1 MKKEL
6 ENNVLTPTEKAPNS
20 FGKAMGHLG
29 VHAKET
35 VAKAQSAVMHAVDK
49 NGNGKID
56 AEDFGLTREN
66 LEDAGETMK
75 GVALAAGHGLKA
87 GSAAMGKAFAEA
99 RLELDL
105 KTLKPV
111 FADTLPFTAKDSQAD
126 AAQPSILSIVARDKK
141 RSESKVCRGAVGYYQ
156 SAKGY
161 ELLNLYED
169 YVPQLSL
176 AFYPA
181 AAKGVFLADPYQT
194 GVYIALDEYF
204 DFIRKALVNELE
216 VVAQDL
222 GAKHVRISFKEDKK
236 ALVAQQVKTKAKTQM
251 ESVSANR
258 SASVD
263 EFSSVEI
270 AADVKFSGHD
280 SPIAPPLVYFK
291 NESDIVKLVRMRTS
305 DGFNK
310 IESKTYRFQCN
321 RLFGAKEDDSA
332 QISAILNGI
341 KCTGSASFSQN
352 IQRES
357 RTILEYSIEF

>member
-6 ENNVLTPTEKAPNS
+6 ERSESTPTERAPGA
-20 FGKAMGHLG
+20 FGKAMGNLG
-29 VHAKET
+29 THAKEA
-35 VAKAQSAVMHAVDK
+35 VVKAQSTVMCAVDK

-66 LEDAGETMK
+66 LEGAGETVK
-75 GVALAAGHGLKA
+75 GVAIAAGHGLKA
-87 GSAAMGKAFAEA
+87 GSTAMGKAFAEA
-99 RLELDL
+99 RMELDL
-105 KTLKPV
+105 KTLRPV
-111 FADTLPFTAKDSQAD
+111 FPDTLPFAFIESKANVG
-126 AAQPSILSIVARDKK
+126 QPSILSIVARDKR
-141 RSESKVCRGAVGYYQ
+141 RSESEVCRGAVGYYQ
-156 SAKGY
+156 PAKGY

-169 YVPQLSL
+169 FVPQSALT
-176 AFYPA
+176 FYPA
-181 AAKGVFLADPYQT
+181 AIKGIFLADPYQV
-194 GVYIALDEYF
+194 GVYVALDEYF

-216 VVAQDL
+216 IVAQDL

-236 ALVAQQVKTKAKTQM
+236 SLVAQQVKAKAKTQL
-251 ESVSANR
+251 ESLSTDH

-280 SPIAPPLVYFK
+280 SPVVPPLVYFK
-291 NESDIVKLVRMRTS
+291 HESDIVKLVRMRTS
-305 DGFNK
+305 DGSNK

-341 KCTGSASFSQN
+341 KCTGSASYSQN

>member
-1 MKKEL
+1 MKKECEKSGL
-6 ENNVLTPTEKAPNS
+6 VPAEKAPGAL
-20 FGKAMGHLG
+20 GKAIGSLG
-29 VHAKET
+29 AHAKET
-35 VAKAQSAVMHAVDK
+35 VAMAQNTVMHAVDR

-66 LEDAGETMK
+66 IEGAGEAVK
-75 GVALAAGHGLKA
+75 DAAIAAGHGLKA
-87 GSAAMGKAFAEA
+87 GGAAMGKAFSEA

-105 KTLKPV
+105 KNLKPV
-111 FADTLPFTAKDSQAD
+111 FPDALPFDDGQTD
-126 AAQPSILSIVARDKK
+126 AAQPSIVAVVARDKR
-141 RSESKVCRGAVGYYQ
+141 RSESEACRGAVGYYQ

-169 YVPQLSL
+169 YIPQLKL
-176 AFYPA
+176 VFYPA
-181 AAKGVFLADPYQT
+181 AAKGVFLADPYQR

-236 ALVAQQVKTKAKTQM
+236 SLAAQKLKANAKTKV
-251 ESVSANR
+251 ESVSAEHKT
-258 SASVD
+258 SVD

-270 AADVKFSGHD
+270 AADVKFSGHT
-280 SPIAPPLVYFK
+280 SPVIPPLVYFK

-305 DGFNK
+305 DGSNK

-321 RLFGAKEDDSA
+321 RLFGAKEEDSA
-332 QISAILNGI
+332 QICAILNGI

>member
-1 MKKEL
+1 MKKEFRKS
-6 ENNVLTPTEKAPNS
+6 EPMPTEKAPNV
-20 FGKAMGHLG
+20 FERAMGNLG

-35 VAKAQSAVMHAVDK
+35 VAKAQSTVIHAVDK

-66 LEDAGETMK
+66 LEGAGETVK
-75 GVALAAGHGLKA
+75 GVAIAAGHGLKA

-99 RLELDL
+99 RSGLDL

-111 FADTLPFTAKDSQAD
+111 FADALPFSANESHAD
-126 AAQPSILSIVARDKK
+126 AAQPSILSIAVRDKK
-141 RSESKVCRGAVGYYQ
+141 RRESEVCRGAVGYYQ
-156 SAKGY
+156 PAKGY

-169 YVPQLSL
+169 YVPQLALS
-176 AFYPA
+176 FYPA
-181 AAKGVFLADPYQT
+181 ATKGVFLADPYQT

-236 ALVAQQVKTKAKTQM
+236 SLVAQQVQAKAKTQL
-251 ESVSANR
+251 ESMSTDH
-258 SASVD
+258 STSVD

-270 AADVKFSGHD
+270 AADVKFSGHS
-280 SPIAPPLVYFK
+280 SPVVPPLVYFK

-305 DGFNK
+305 DSSNK

-357 RTILEYSIEF
+357 RTILEYNIEF

>member
-1 MKKEL
+1 MKKECEKSEL
-6 ENNVLTPTEKAPNS
+6 MPAEKAPGALS
-20 FGKAMGHLG
+20 KAIGSLG
-29 VHAKET
+29 AHAKET
-35 VAKAQSAVMHAVDK
+35 VVKAQNSVMHAVDR

-66 LEDAGETMK
+66 LEGAGEAVK
-75 GVALAAGHGLKA
+75 GAAIAAGHGLKA
-87 GSAAMGKAFAEA
+87 GSAAMSQAFAEA

-105 KTLKPV
+105 KNLKPV
-111 FADTLPFTAKDSQAD
+111 FPDTLPFTDGDVAV
-126 AAQPSILSIVARDKK
+126 AQPSIVSVVARDKR
-141 RSESKVCRGAVGYYQ
+141 RSESEVCRGAVGYYQ

-169 YVPQLSL
+169 YIPQLKL
-176 AFYPA
+176 AFYPT
-181 AAKGVFLADPYQT
+181 AAKGVFLADPYQR

-236 ALVAQQVKTKAKTQM
+236 SLAAQKVKATAKTQM
-251 ESVSANR
+251 ESVSTERAT
-258 SASVD
+258 SVD

-270 AADVKFSGHD
+270 AADVRFSGHT
-280 SPIAPPLVYFK
+280 SPVVPPLVYFK

-305 DGFNK
+305 DGSNK

-321 RLFGAKEDDSA
+321 RLFGAKEEDSA
-332 QISAILNGI
+332 QISAILSGI
-341 KCTGSASFSQN
+341 KCTGSVSFSQN
-352 IQRES
+352 VQRES

>member
-1 MKKEL
+1 M
-6 ENNVLTPTEKAPNS
+6 
-20 FGKAMGHLG
+20 
-29 VHAKET
+29 
-35 VAKAQSAVMHAVDK
+35 
-49 NGNGKID
+49 
-56 AEDFGLTREN
+56 
-66 LEDAGETMK
+66 
-75 GVALAAGHGLKA
+75 
-87 GSAAMGKAFAEA
+87 
-99 RLELDL
+99 
-105 KTLKPV
+105 
-111 FADTLPFTAKDSQAD
+111 
-126 AAQPSILSIVARDKK
+126 
-141 RSESKVCRGAVGYYQ
+141 
-156 SAKGY
+156 
-161 ELLNLYED
+161 LNLYED

-251 ESVSANR
+251 ESVSASR

-341 KCTGSASFSQN
+341 KCAGSASFSQN

>member
-6 ENNVLTPTEKAPNS
+6 EKSELMPMEKAPS
-20 FGKAMGHLG
+20 AFGKAMGSLG
-29 VHAKET
+29 AHAKET
-35 VAKAQSAVMHAVDK
+35 VTKAQGTVMHVVDK

-66 LEDAGETMK
+66 LKGAGETVK
-75 GVALAAGHGLKA
+75 GVAIAAGHGLKA

-111 FADTLPFTAKDSQAD
+111 FPDTLPFSINDPHAE

-141 RSESKVCRGAVGYYQ
+141 RSESEVCRGAVGYYQ

-169 YVPQLSL
+169 YVSQSAL

-181 AAKGVFLADPYQT
+181 ATKGIFLADPYQV

-236 ALVAQQVKTKAKTQM
+236 SLVAQQVQTKAKTKL
-251 ESVSANR
+251 ESMSAEH

-280 SPIAPPLVYFK
+280 SPVAPPLVYFK

-305 DGFNK
+305 NGSNK

>member
-87 GSAAMGKAFAEA
+87 ESAAMGKAFAEA

-105 KTLKPV
+105 KTLKPA

-141 RSESKVCRGAVGYYQ
+141 RSESEVCRGAVGYYQ

-176 AFYPA
+176 TFYPA

-251 ESVSANR
+251 ESVSASR

-270 AADVKFSGHD
+270 AAAVKFSGHD

-305 DGFNK
+305 DDFNK